1 MRSTIRSIVFAS
13 AALCAT
19 AAFAADRA
27 AINVPFSFDSHGR
40 HFSAGRYEVSLDTQH
55 NTLTMRNTEHANEV
69 LLSSVSPAEYAAG
82 SPQLRMIFGNNQ
94 DTHTLKTVQ
103 IEGRQAIH
111 LDRTR
116 HHQVEAEMAK
126 VENETVLNGAE

>member
-27 AINVPFSFDSHGR
+27 AINVPFGFDSHGK
-40 HFSAGRYEVSLDTQH
+40 HFSAGRYEVSLDAQH
-55 NTLTMRNTEHANEV
+55 NTLTMRNTERANEV
-69 LLSSVSPAEYAAG
+69 LLSNVSPAEFVAG
-82 SPQLRMIFGNNQ
+82 SPQLRMVFANGL

-103 IEGRQAIH
+103 IEGRQATH

-116 HHQVEAEMAK
+116 RHNAETEMAK
-126 VENETVLNGAE
+126 VETEIVLNGAE